1 MNMKKLKLLLQD
13 RGTGKTHKCITVAGL
28 TDNTI
33 IICHN
38 DETARIINEEI
49 KSKKMRCRVLS
60 VCRYINNI
68 EKYRGYNIVID
79 ELDLVLNKILRNNIL
94 FSTGIYFDIIDYRSE
109 AEEAE

>member
-1 MNMKKLKLLLQD
+1 MKRLKLLLKD
-13 RGTGKTHKCITVAGL
+13 RGTGKTDTCITVAGL
-28 TDNTI
+28 TDDTI

-38 DETARIINEEI
+38 DETAKMIDEEI

-94 FSTGIYFDIIDYRSE
+94 FSTGTYFNIIDYRNE
-109 AEEAE
+109 VE

>member
-1 MNMKKLKLLLQD
+1 MKKLKLLLKD
-13 RGTGKTHKCITVAGL
+13 RGAGKTDTCITVAGL
-28 TDNTI
+28 TDDTI

-38 DETARIINEEI
+38 DETAKMIDEEI

-94 FSTGIYFDIIDYRSE
+94 FSTGTYFNIIDYRNE
-109 AEEAE
+109 VE